1 MPEHPSFHIS
11 SPFLRLKEFRL
22 LLMFVSFRFIVSL
35 FFSITVLTATAIPGA
50 HPRSTHASIPQL
62 FPSSPHILPQPEN
75 TTAVDAILPTC
86 FTQPT
91 ERYAPEFLPIKI
103 SDCLLVFY
111 AILSDPSAITPSV
124 WDPQVR
130 VFPVWN
136 YFGTCAVGVFAK
148 YRTSRDIF
156 PELLVAHEA
165 ALVVEP
171 CVRRV
176 EDRAWGGSALIG
188 MRREFEVRVLGRHP
202 GTNGVGIAGINV
214 TDTM

>member
-111 AILSDPSAITPSV
+111 AILSDPSAITPSHH
-124 WDPQVR
+124 PSGTR
-130 VFPVWN
+130 KFANSPSGITSGPVPSASLPSIARRGI
-136 YFGTCAVGVFAK
+136 YFRSFW
-148 YRTSRDIF
+148 S
-156 PELLVAHEA
+156 H
-165 ALVVEP
+165 
-171 CVRRV
+171 
-176 EDRAWGGSALIG
+176 
-188 MRREFEVRVLGRHP
+188 MRRRWW
-202 GTNGVGIAGINV
+202 
-214 TDTM
+214 